1 MRATT
6 DTSRLGH
13 TATHR
18 PVEERTAEGEIRIS
32 CAAAGC
38 AAWDPW
44 PCQSWREAQF
54 WYERHISQPLTH
66 HL

>member
-1 MRATT
+1 MQVTT
-6 DTSRLGH
+6 VTRPGDP
-13 TATHR
+13 ATHR
-18 PVEERTAEGEIRIS
+18 PVEERTAGGRTRIS
-32 CAAAGC
+32 CAAVGC
-38 AAWDPW
+38 AAWDPL